1 MVDFS
6 TANTLQPHMRVV
18 LYGHMSEILLYIVVM
33 IRIVNN
39 VIILQTYRICILIVQ
54 QLVSGVNTAAM

>member
-6 TANTLQPHMRVV
+6 TPNTLQPHMRVV
-18 LYGHMSEILLYIVVM
+18 LCGRMSEILLYIVIM

-39 VIILQTYRICILIVQ
+39 VIILQTYRICILTVQ